1 MHYIIVTN
9 LLSKHPLIETDTQG
23 KALVFTTYPKAK
35 AYAEKYAIEQP
46 SILAVCSD
54 QKNYLV

>member
-9 LLSKHPLIETDTQG
+9 LLSKHPLVETDTQG
-23 KALVFTTYPKAK
+23 KALVFPTYPRAK
-35 AYAEKYAIEQP
+35 AYAEKYDLENP

-54 QKNYLV
+54 AKNYLV